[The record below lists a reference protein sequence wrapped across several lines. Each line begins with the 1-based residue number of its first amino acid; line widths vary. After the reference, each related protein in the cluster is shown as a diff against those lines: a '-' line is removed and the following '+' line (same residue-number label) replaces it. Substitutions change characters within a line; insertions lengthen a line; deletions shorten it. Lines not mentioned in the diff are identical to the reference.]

1 MGLFKWKRRRKA
13 EAKEQE
19 KYPAEWIRYPHL
31 PPIEEGARG
40 KHEMTKHEMTRIK
53 IIVFELDQPTSIDQL
68 QRLAESICK
77 LGVKTILLGPDV
89 KMKILK
95 PENTE
100 KEEDREDMVLVER
113 DEWERL
119 KGIEEGLK
127 AMIQRMGAEATSAA
141 INSVAKYGKLYK
153 ELAKK

>member
-1 MGLFKWKRRRKA
+1 MSD
-13 EAKEQE
+13 
-19 KYPAEWIRYPHL
+19 
-31 PPIEEGARG
+31 
-40 KHEMTKHEMTRIK
+40 RIVK
-53 IIVFELDQPTSIDQL
+53 VIIV
-68 QRLAESICK
+68 
-77 LGVKTILLGPDV
+77 
-89 KMKILK
+89 
-95 PENTE
+95 E
-100 KEEDREDMVLVER
+100 KGQYIPMDMVLVER